1 MPKALTIEQKREK
14 ILNAQAA
21 ERGEI
26 PAVVRETTDRPSRR
40 VRGAFNG
47 TQGKL
52 KVPDEFVQRMEE
64 SGWHLHIFN
73 DEPGRIDQALQG
85 GYEFVTNDEI
95 GSAVTGVVSRDSTL
109 DDKVSF
115 LAGTTEKGDGLTA
128 YLMKI
133 RKEFWLEDQAQA
145 QKRND
150 YVDQR
155 IKAGKNAAPGVADQG
170 FYNAGSSLKVGRM

>member
-1 MPKALTIEQKREK
+1 MAKALTPEEKRER
-14 ILNAQAA
+14 IEATIAA

-26 PAVVRETTDRPSRR
+26 PKVIRDNTDRSSRR
-40 VRGAFNG
+40 VRGIFNG

-52 KVPDEFVQRMEE
+52 KVPDEYVKRMEAA
-64 SGWHLHIFN
+64 GWHLHIFN
-73 DEPGRIDQALQG
+73 DEPGRIDQALTG
-85 GYEFVTNDEI
+85 GYEFVTSEEI

-109 DDKVSF
+109 DDKVSY
-115 LAGTTEKGDGLTA
+115 LAGVTEKGEGLTA

-133 RKEFWLEDQAQA
+133 RMEDWLEDQAQA

-155 IKAGKNAAPGVADQG
+155 IKAGKNAAPGVSDQG